1 METKRIMIEDRRNIK
16 DEELAEAAAVLKS
29 GGNPLQ
35 NVLGSLGGL
44 QSSIQTEW
52 KKQEKDFQQFGKD
65 VCSRVV
71 TLEDSRKALVGNL
84 K

>member
-1 METKRIMIEDRRNIK
+1 KLLEIFF
-16 DEELAEAAAVLKS
+16 LL
-29 GGNPLQ
+29 
-35 NVLGSLGGL
+35 
-44 QSSIQTEW
+44 
-52 KKQEKDFQQFGKD
+52 FGKD

>member
-1 METKRIMIEDRRNIK
+1 
-16 DEELAEAAAVLKS
+16 
-29 GGNPLQ
+29 
-35 NVLGSLGGL
+35 
-44 QSSIQTEW
+44 
-52 KKQEKDFQQFGKD
+52 GKD